1 MKKILKYSKLWRL
14 TLDIIVI
21 SLSAILAN
29 LLLTDKEYIL
39 SDSNIK
45 TIINSVIIS
54 IAVYEIYLNLFRT
67 YRHITRFENG
77 KDYLIYIAVCGI
89 SGLTLVAMRYF
100 LELDI
105 NSVRKEILEAF
116 IVSVGLIASRVI
128 LRFILNEM
136 VQEQI
141 KGDGKKSNVLIIGAG
156 YAGTDIIR
164 IMKQTMS
171 EKYNIVGIIDD
182 NRSKL
187 HCVVNGV
194 KVLGNRNDIARI
206 CEEKEVDEIFF
217 AISRINKNR
226 KKQILEKCQETGKKI
241 RILPTTEDII
251 KNKNMFQNLRDVDI
265 EDILGRDPV
274 VLDNKKIGTLIEE
287 RTILVTGAGGS
298 IGSELCRQIIKY
310 NPKKLVMFDI
320 YENNLYNIELELKAE
335 YRHIEIVPIIGSVR
349 DIKKLE
355 SVFEIYKPYLVF
367 HAAAHKHVPLMENSP
382 LEAIKNN
389 VFGTYN
395 VANCADKF
403 KAKKMI
409 LISTDKAVNPTNIMG
424 ATKRLC
430 EMIVQ
435 VKNKSSKT
443 EYAAV
448 RFGNVLGSNGS
459 VVPLFK
465 KQIAEGGPVT
475 VTHKDIIRYF
485 MTIPEAAQLVLQAM
499 SYAKGGEIFVLD
511 MGEPV
516 KIYDL
521 AVSLIKL
528 SGLEPDIDI
537 PIVFTGLRPGEKLY
551 EELLMKEEGLQKT
564 ENQKIYI
571 GELTDLDEK
580 DILEKLAKLQHLIEN
595 EKTSIQEIKEIIHE
609 VVPTYVMKQET
620 VETEEQNSSKEKIT
634 M

>member
-14 TLDIIVI
+14 ALDIIVI
-21 SLSAILAN
+21 SLSAVLAN

-45 TIINSVIIS
+45 TIINSIIIS

-77 KDYLIYIAVCGI
+77 KDYLIYIVVCGI

-187 HCVVNGV
+187 NCSINGV

-217 AISRINKNR
+217 AISKINKNR
-226 KKQILEKCQETGKKI
+226 KKQILEKCQEVGKKI

-335 YRHIEIVPIIGSVR
+335 YRHIEIIPIIGSVR

-355 SVFEIYKPYLVF
+355 SVFETYQPYLVF

-395 VANCADKF
+395 VANCADKY
-403 KAKKMI
+403 KSRKMI

-595 EKTSIQEIKEIIHE
+595 EKTPIQEIKETIHE
-609 VVPTYVMKQET
+609 VVPTYIMKSVGNDALVVPKE
-620 VETEEQNSSKEKIT
+620 KEKIT